1 MNMTKITCIG
11 DSIRIQYTPRV
22 REMLGEDFEVYAP
35 AENCRYSK
43 FTLRGLYDWKADMT
57 GSRIVHWNNGLWDV
71 CELFDDGPFA
81 TVEEYVANML
91 RVADILL
98 SRHEAVI
105 FATTTPVSPINPHTK
120 NEEVKRYNDALVPRL
135 IERGVIINDL
145 HSLVV
150 ADLGR
155 YISSDKTHL
164 TPEGIEMC
172 ARATTDA
179 ILAAYKSLPAA
190 KAENTP
196 DHFDD
201 TGVPIEFTD
210 GKK

>member
-1 MNMTKITCIG
+1 MTKITCIG

-43 FTLRGLYDWKADMT
+43 FTLRGLYDWKADMS

-71 CELFDDGPFA
+71 CELFGDGSFA
-81 TVEEYVANML
+81 TVEEYTATMT
-91 RVADILL
+91 RIADILL
-98 SRHEAVI
+98 SRHEVVI
-105 FATTTPVSPINPHTK
+105 FATTTPVSPLNPHTK
-120 NEEVKRYNDALVPRL
+120 NADVKKYNDAVVPLLR
-135 IERGVIINDL
+135 ERGVIINDL

-155 YISSDKTHL
+155 YISSDTTHL

-179 ILAAYKSLPAA
+179 ILAAYKSLPAEKA
-190 KAENTP
+190 KDTT